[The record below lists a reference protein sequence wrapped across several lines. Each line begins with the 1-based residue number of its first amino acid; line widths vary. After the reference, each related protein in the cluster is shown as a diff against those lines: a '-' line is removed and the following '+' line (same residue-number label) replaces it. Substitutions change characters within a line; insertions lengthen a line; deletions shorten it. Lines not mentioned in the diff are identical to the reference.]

1 MSTARKIIRG
11 ASTRI
16 VTYPVRV
23 LIIINS
29 VLFPLLLGV
38 IIFLI
43 LHYATSIMDVI
54 DKAKSIEKLVEDN
67 IHLGIQKVKEL
78 YNQKNDIVN
87 YARDSLVHMLELYV
101 PDLSTLNTTQLEN
114 IINTSFNNLTHNV
127 EDSIFKFMEDNI
139 SIDNIL
145 QDIINEIKSSTDTI
159 DDDDKEKIINALKQI
174 KSHNY
179 SIIELITHYL
189 LLN

>member
-101 PDLSTLNTTQLEN
+101 PSLDTNQLEN
-114 IINTSFNNLTHNV
+114 IIKTSFSNLLTHTD